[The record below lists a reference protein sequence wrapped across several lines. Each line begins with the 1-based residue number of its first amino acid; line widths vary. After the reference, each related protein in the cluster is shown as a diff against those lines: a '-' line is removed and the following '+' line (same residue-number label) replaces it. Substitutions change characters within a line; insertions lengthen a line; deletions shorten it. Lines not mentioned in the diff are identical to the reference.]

1 MEFYASCPEG
11 FEIALADE
19 LRALGLQSI
28 RRLKGRVVFA
38 GAPADAQ
45 RACLWSRLASRVFCV
60 VARIGCLDADD
71 LYENASA
78 LAWEDILRPDATIA
92 VSAHG
97 TNAEL
102 RNTHFAA
109 LRVKDAICDRLARTR
124 GSRPN
129 VDTEHPD
136 ARISLT
142 IRTDRASLQLD
153 LSGEALFK
161 RLPAEATREKAAHVL
176 RPDYAALALAQA
188 GWQTICERTGN
199 MPEEGPS
206 DTSAPKNTSK
216 KPSAASGA
224 ASHTADGSPSATP
237 TGSSTVGTNVADG
250 LTTSDINTATAA
262 AGDTPTTDNAPRA
275 TAVPTLI
282 DACCA
287 GGGIALEAA
296 QILAQRAP
304 GLDREHWGFRGWAFF
319 DEQAW
324 QDQLAEA
331 RTRAEQASARAGR
344 IIATDVSGDAVACAR
359 RVIRAAGLANRVIFV
374 QPSAE
379 AIARK
384 LPRPSS
390 HAHIVGACTVDT
402 TEVALARLPRVLGLV
417 ADLRRTDAELDG
429 SDGAAASMPLV
440 ALTRDSIIERTFA
453 PAANILA
460 IKPNNEDAQLISF
473 PAPNDPA
480 CQAPEATADASA
492 PAPRE
497 DAAHA
502 RTRARATIRTGENA
516 SAPAQADMANATVAA
531 PTGAASA
538 ARTATIHP
546 AAARDEAPHAETPR
560 NETQSTLANAGK
572 RTDHTGAAA
581 PADHAA
587 SQRGRRGTGPAH
599 PHAAPPTF
607 LDMGNGE
614 PLPILVPESEQF
626 ANRLR
631 KVAKQRRKWAV
642 RTGVTCYRVYDADL
656 PDYSAAIDLY
666 EGSASTPGRWLVIA
680 EYAAPAS
687 VDAGLAQ
694 ARFLDIL
701 AIAPRILQVDLERV
715 YAKARMRSRGGS
727 QYAQRAGRTGKGT
740 QTASTGCTHP
750 GSTGGASG
758 SHPSRPG
765 NQRGPVRAN
774 GTGAHGPSA
783 PKRVLPL
790 IEEGGLTFAV
800 NFDDYLDTGIFLDH
814 RLTRDLVREHAR
826 SRRYFLNLFA
836 YTGTATCY
844 AADAGVEETVTVDL
858 SNTYL
863 DWAERNMRQNGFTGR
878 EHHYVRA
885 DVMSWISEM
894 RQTRNRWDLIFCDP
908 PTFSN
913 SSKMGRRTWDVQ
925 RDHVE
930 LLIGL
935 SRLLTR
941 DGEAIFSCNLRT
953 FRPDVEALARA
964 GVVLEDISAQT
975 IPEDFARNPRIHR
988 CYLVCRR
995 TPEEA
1000 MRLIGKS
1007 KAEIRERSRELR
1019 ESARR
1024 GRR

>member
-19 LRALGLQSI
+19 LRTLGLQSI
-28 RRLKGRVVFA
+28 RRLKGRVAFA

-71 LYENASA
+71 LYENAAA
-78 LAWEDILRPDATIA
+78 LAWEDILRPEATIA

-102 RNTHFAA
+102 RNAHFAA
-109 LRVKDAICDRLARTR
+109 LRVKDAICNRLARTR

-129 VDTEHPD
+129 VDTERPD

-188 GWQTICERTGN
+188 GWQTICESTGN
-199 MPEEGPS
+199 APEEGS
-206 DTSAPKNTSK
+206 SGTSVPANTSK
-216 KPSAASGA
+216 EPNTASDAAPHA
-224 ASHTADGSPSATP
+224 ADSSPSATP
-237 TGSSTVGTNVADG
+237 AESGNASTNVADG
-250 LTTSDINTATAA
+250 LTTSDLNTAAAA
-262 AGDTPTTDNAPRA
+262 AGDAPAADAPRA
-275 TAVPTLI
+275 TAIPTLI

-304 GLDREHWGFRGWAFF
+304 GLDRERWGFRGWASF
-319 DEQAW
+319 DEPAW

-331 RTRAEQASARAGR
+331 RTRAEQASACAGR

-359 RVIRAAGLANRVIFV
+359 RIIRAAGLANRVIFV

-390 HAHIVGACTVDT
+390 HAHIVGACTIDT

-417 ADLRRTDAELDG
+417 ADLRRTDTALDG
-429 SDGAAASMPLV
+429 TDGAAASMPLV

-453 PAANILA
+453 PAANLLA

-492 PAPRE
+492 HVPRE
-497 DAAHA
+497 DAVHA
-502 RTRARATIRTGENA
+502 RTGARATARTGENTA
-516 SAPAQADMANATVAA
+516 APAQTGTANATVAA

-538 ARTATIHP
+538 AQTATTHP
-546 AAARDEAPHAETPR
+546 AAARGEAPRAGTPH
-560 NETQSTLANAGK
+560 NETQSTLANAGQ
-572 RTDHTGAAA
+572 RADHAGDAA

-587 SQRGRRGTGPAH
+587 SQHGRRGTGPAH
-599 PHAAPPTF
+599 PHPAPPTF

-614 PLPILVPESEQF
+614 PLPLLVPESEQF

-631 KVAKQRRKWAV
+631 KVAKQRRKWTA

-694 ARFLDIL
+694 ARLLDIL
-701 AIAPRILQVDLERV
+701 AIAPRILQVDPERV

-727 QYAQRAGRTGKGT
+727 QYAQRTDRTGKGA
-740 QTASTGCTHP
+740 QAASAGGTHP
-750 GSTGGASG
+750 GSTGGAPG
-758 SHPSRPG
+758 SRPSRPG
-765 NQRGPVRAN
+765 NQRGPARAN

-783 PKRVLPL
+783 PERVLPL

-964 GVVLEDISAQT
+964 GVILEDISAQT

-988 CYLVCRR
+988 CYLVYRR

-1007 KAEIRERSRELR
+1007 EAEIRERSRELR
-1019 ESARR
+1019 ESSRR